1 MKLEQIINADFA
13 NLLYDNSYKLELLE
27 FKNEQLIIKSYNNT
41 RELVKELQFIF
52 AENNVRV
59 DIEVKEYVANNEYS
73 ALIYIK

>member
-1 MKLEQIINADFA
+1 MKLENIINADFA

-27 FKNEQLIIKSYNNT
+27 FKNEELIIKSYNNT

-52 AENNVRV
+52 AENNGRV